1 MIVCCIEI
9 MAHILSLVLD
19 ILSRTQHDIYHY
31 KIKCIN
37 YQYLCFNCYYR
48 LCHRPSILKGF
59 KELVW
64 SFILCLGKSKYGK
77 VPFKIN
83 WLLKFQ
89 HKQTMSIKPVYF
101 YIRNRDIYV
110 MYPMIKV
117 IEMYIAFEPFCEY
130 SSKTTLKY
138 QNCTQHCQIES
149 IWVHLRLIS
158 LFYKQPLYVYLQST
172 KKRLSHWDFYWM

>member
-1 MIVCCIEI
+1 
-9 MAHILSLVLD
+9 MARVPSLVLN
-19 ILSRTQHDIYHY
+19 ILSRTQQWYY
-31 KIKCIN
+31 PCKIKCIN
-37 YQYLCFNCYYR
+37 YQYLCFNFYYR

-89 HKQTMSIKPVYF
+89 HKQTMSIRPVSF

-117 IEMYIAFEPFCEY
+117 MEMYIAFEPFCEY
-130 SSKTTLKY
+130 SLIWY
-138 QNCTQHCQIES
+138 DIGS
-149 IWVHLRLIS
+149 IG
-158 LFYKQPLYVYLQST
+158 
-172 KKRLSHWDFYWM
+172 RLSQPWLLASSCMLLVVIIIRLNMIHNGGS

>member
-1 MIVCCIEI
+1 MILCCIEI
-9 MAHILSLVLD
+9 VAHIPSLVLN
-19 ILSRTQHDIYHY
+19 ILSRTQQWYY
-31 KIKCIN
+31 PCKIKCIN
-37 YQYLCFNCYYR
+37 YQYLCFNFYYR

-89 HKQTMSIKPVYF
+89 HKQTMSIRPVSF

-138 QNCTQHCQIES
+138 QICPVRNIVKLSPFES
-149 IWVHLRLIS
+149 I
-158 LFYKQPLYVYLQST
+158 
-172 KKRLSHWDFYWM
+172 